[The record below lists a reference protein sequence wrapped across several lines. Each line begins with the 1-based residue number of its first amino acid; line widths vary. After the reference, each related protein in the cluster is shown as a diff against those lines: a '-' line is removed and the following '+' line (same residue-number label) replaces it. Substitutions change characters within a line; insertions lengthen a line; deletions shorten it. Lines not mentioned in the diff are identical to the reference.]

1 MIFVP
6 PSTIKGYEVVS
17 AGWRI
22 SSENLFITCSLCSF
36 RHPGITKPRTNKGMS
51 LFIQLRVL
59 IRKNEVNNFA
69 DEFQTPPRDSSPIV
83 LLIFLDAPIL
93 IGAGCHQM
101 RFLDNVY
108 LYYHK
113 TDI

>member
-36 RHPGITKPRTNKGMS
+36 RHPGITKPMINKGIS

-59 IRKNEVNNFA
+59 ILKNEVNNFA
-69 DEFQTPPRDSSPIV
+69 DEFQTPPHDSSHTV
-83 LLIFLDAPIL
+83 LLFSLIAPIL
-93 IGAGCHQM
+93 IAVQLVAT
-101 RFLDNVY
+101 RNAFLR
-108 LYYHK
+108 
-113 TDI
+113 